1 MFEWNESFS
10 VDIPL
15 IDQQHKKLF
24 DIGERVYRLIEE
36 DYNNK
41 NFHEIMNLIDEL
53 YKYTKYHFEE
63 EEKIMKFYNFPELSI
78 HRHEHNKFIEYL
90 DDIRIGEI
98 AKEEDSALNDLISFI
113 ASWIVRHIG
122 SVDVKYKE
130 YIMKKNNRFFD
141 FKS

>member
-63 EEKIMKFYNFPELSI
+63 EEKIMKFYNYPGLNA
-78 HRHEHNKFIEYL
+78 HRQEHNKFIEYL
-90 DDIRIGEI
+90 DDLKIGEI
-98 AKEEDSALNDLISFI
+98 IEEREDALKDLIKFI
-113 ASWIVRHIG
+113 ASWIFRHIG
-122 SVDVKYKE
+122 SSDFSYKD
-130 YIMKKNNRFFD
+130 YIASKKRG
-141 FKS
+141 SL